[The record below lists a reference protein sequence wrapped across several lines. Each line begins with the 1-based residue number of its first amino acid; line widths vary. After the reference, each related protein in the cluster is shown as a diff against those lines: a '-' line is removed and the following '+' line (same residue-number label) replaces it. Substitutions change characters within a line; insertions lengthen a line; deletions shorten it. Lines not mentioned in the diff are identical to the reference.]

1 MADLQEIS
9 VTNTKINEWEELT
22 FNFAGKI
29 GEGVST
35 GIDQII
41 VFPDFIPEGTTR
53 SANHVCYVDN
63 ITFSAKIAAPVAA
76 TAPTVAAPTP
86 PARVATDVKS
96 VYSDAYAVYKAIGV
110 SVGVSLRMLLMKSL
124 LPTIQEN

>member
-63 ITFSAKIAAPVAA
+63 ITFSAKIAAQ
-76 TAPTVAAPTP
+76 
-86 PARVATDVKS
+86 
-96 VYSDAYAVYKAIGV
+96 
-110 SVGVSLRMLLMKSL
+110 L
-124 LPTIQEN
+124 LPLRLLLPHQRLQLELQQM